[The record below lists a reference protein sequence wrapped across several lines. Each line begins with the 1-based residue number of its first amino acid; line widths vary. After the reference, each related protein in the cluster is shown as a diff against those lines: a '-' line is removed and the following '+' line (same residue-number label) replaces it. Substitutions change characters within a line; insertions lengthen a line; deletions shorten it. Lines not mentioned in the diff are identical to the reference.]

1 MATVQVAYTW
11 TTGEMLSV
19 AIEQK
24 VTTPEALTS
33 MVLDAKRLWHE
44 AMVEMRADDLA
55 HGEAAPDGTPGL

>member
-11 TTGEMLSV
+11 VNGEMLSV

-44 AMVEMRADDLA
+44 AMAEMRADDLA
-55 HGEAAPDGTPGL
+55 YGDVAE